1 MGSSDRYLRQT
12 SLAEIGAAGQE
23 RLRNSTVLVA
33 GCGALGSNSAEIIA
47 RAGVGRIILVDS
59 DTVEMGNLQRQ
70 GLLIEEDV
78 GERKAAAVG
87 RALRRINSDI
97 EIDFKVERIAAENIE
112 RLIEGVDLVLDGF
125 DNMPSRYLLND
136 ACVKHGIPWIFA
148 AVAGTFGMT
157 MPIVPRRTACLRCLS
172 PDPVPDEFVLTA
184 GNAGLIN
191 TIPRAIV
198 SLQATLALKI
208 LLGALDV
215 PASLTTYDIWSNQF
229 ASLEIERGDHCPC
242 CVRSRYEFLQ
252 AGDDLERS

>member
-1 MGSSDRYLRQT
+1 MDMSDRYLRQT
-12 SLAEIGAAGQE
+12 SLTEIGAAGQE
-23 RLRNSTVLVA
+23 RLRDSTVLVA

-87 RALRRINSDI
+87 RALRRINSEI
-97 EIDFKVERIAAENIE
+97 EIDFKVERIAADNIE
-112 RLIEGVDLVLDGF
+112 RLLAGVDLVLDGF

-136 ACVKHGIPWIFA
+136 ACVKHGVPWIFA

-157 MPIVPRRTACLRCLS
+157 MPIIPHRTACLRCLS

-208 LLGALDV
+208 LLGASDV
-215 PASLTTYDIWSNQF
+215 PASLTTYDIWTNQF
-229 ASLEIERGDHCPC
+229 ASLEIERGDDCPC
-242 CVRSRYEFLQ
+242 CVRSEYEFLQ

>member
-1 MGSSDRYLRQT
+1 MDESDRYLRQT
-12 SLAEIGAAGQE
+12 ILPEIGSTGQG
-23 RLRNSTVLVA
+23 RLRGSTVLIA

-70 GLLIEEDV
+70 GLLGEEDV
-78 GERKAAAVG
+78 GEPKAEAMAK
-87 RALRRINSDI
+87 ALRRINTDI
-97 EIDFKVERIAAENIE
+97 AINCEMGRITPENIE
-112 RLIEGVDLVLDGF
+112 RLLEDVDVVLDGF

-136 ACVKHGIPWIFA
+136 ACVKHEIPWVFA

-157 MPIVPRRTACLRCLS
+157 MPIVPHKTACLRCLS

-198 SLQATLALKI
+198 AVQTTLALKI
-208 LLGALDV
+208 LLGTMDA
-215 PASLTTYDIWSNQF
+215 PAHLTTFDIWQNQF
-229 ASLEIERGDHCPC
+229 TSLQIARNDQCPC
-242 CVRSRYEFLQ
+242 CALSELSFLHPS
-252 AGDDLERS
+252 DN